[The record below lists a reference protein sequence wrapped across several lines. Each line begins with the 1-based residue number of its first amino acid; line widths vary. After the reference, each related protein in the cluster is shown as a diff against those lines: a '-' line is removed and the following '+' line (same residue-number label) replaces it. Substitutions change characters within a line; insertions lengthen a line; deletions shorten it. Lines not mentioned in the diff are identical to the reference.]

1 MTCYRHP
8 GRVTGRACTRCGRP
22 ACPECLVQASVGSHC
37 VDCVRA
43 SLPPPTERLRRWNA
57 TRALMVA
64 PALIAVNAGAYVWS
78 VTTNNGTAKLAV
90 NAGAVHDG
98 EWWRL
103 ITSGFLHFNIL
114 HIAMNMFA
122 LYQLGLLLEPALGRL
137 RFGSLYF
144 ASLLAGSAGAII
156 ASPHVNT
163 GGASG
168 AIFGLL
174 GAAIVGLHRRGVN
187 VWKTGLGPILLI
199 NLVITFGIP
208 GISIG
213 GHLGGLVAGGIVGGV
228 MLRPSVRLGR
238 EIDVLGLATALAVGA
253 LAVVVALSA
262 AASAV

>member
-37 VDCVRA
+37 VDCVKA
-43 SLPPPTERLRRWNA
+43 SLPPATERLRRWNA

-64 PALIAVNAGAYVWS
+64 PALIALNAGAYVWAA
-78 VTTNNGTAKLAV
+78 TTRNGERKLAV
-90 NAGAVHDG
+90 NATAVHNG

-174 GAAIVGLHRRGVN
+174 GAAIVGLHRRGIN

-199 NLVITFGIP
+199 NLFITFTIP

-228 MLRPSVRLGR
+228 MLRPTVRLGR
-238 EIDVLGLATALAVGA
+238 EIDVLGLATGVAVAA
-253 LAVVVALSA
+253 LAVVIAFSA
-262 AASAV
+262 AAAAV

>member
-8 GRVTGRACTRCGRP
+8 GRVTGRVCTRCGRP

-43 SLPPPTERLRRWNA
+43 GMPPATERLRRWNA
-57 TRALMVA
+57 TRALMVT
-64 PALIAVNAGAYVWS
+64 PALIALNAGSFVWDL
-78 VTTNNGTAKLAV
+78 TTHQGTAKLSVYA
-90 NAGAVHDG
+90 AAVHNG

-103 ITSGFLHFNIL
+103 FTAGFLHFGIL

-137 RFGSLYF
+137 RFGALYI
-144 ASLLAGSAGAII
+144 AGLLAGSAGAII
-156 ASPHVNT
+156 ASPFART

-174 GAAIVGLHRRGVN
+174 GAAAVGLQRRGVN

-199 NLVITFGIP
+199 NLVITFSIP

-213 GHLGGLVAGGIVGGV
+213 GHLGGLAAGGIVGGV
-228 MLRPSVRLGR
+228 MLRPTVRLGR
-238 EIDVLGLATALAVGA
+238 DFDVLGLATAVVVSV
-253 LAVVVALSA
+253 LAVVIALSA